1 MKSTKKREIGLG
13 DSLYGIPLDDILTP
27 EEINSMRK
35 DTSAASRR
43 KRRERKK
50 KSYNKRLAL
59 NKIKLPKIKITKNI
73 INIVSAVALVLILLL
88 IFKNPI
94 IARIA
99 PKKYVAD
106 AFCETVSKVEYETEQ
121 IIENIFGFDLFDK
134 KELTLSANGSI
145 DADSA
150 NIANDLSV
158 NIETGF
164 SRKNSNAVARW
175 QCVYGGEELISSTA
189 YINEDEV
196 GISVPQIFSEYWTAP
211 ANSFGKEWNESG
223 LRKVLYFDAVGEDA
237 DLSFLNT
244 FGRKTF
250 ISEQGKKEAE
260 RLTKRLI
267 SSSKAKYNGKTEI
280 DVNGESKLA
289 RSVVFSFAQEDI
301 TEYLTGILH
310 LTQED
315 EELSKVLSAIGKSEQ
330 VGLLFDDVSARLAN
344 SVIIN
349 DARITLAVYKNV
361 VRSAQLDIS
370 YTENG
375 KNPRIIALLS
385 SEDLKYLTDNIK
397 FWVDVKGSDKDF
409 SYTLSSSGNHSGG
422 KKVFTDIT
430 SVNLVSNGYN
440 YSLNSEVALDF
451 KEGTVNGSITGADI
465 YSTKALSYSG
475 ICTKK
480 GGLKLELADVNTST
494 TGNYPRKLSGKLNV
508 SIVPDMKISKI
519 NTSNKKFILDYSKAE
534 AENYLMRLEQTDSV
548 KKIVATVNSIFNKAE

>member
-35 DTSAASRR
+35 DTSAASRQ

-50 KSYNKRLAL
+50 KSDDKRLDL
-59 NKIKLPKIKITKNI
+59 NKIKLPEIKFTKNI
-73 INIVSAVALVLILLL
+73 VNIIVAIAVVLILLL

-99 PKKYVAD
+99 PKMYIAD
-106 AFCETVSKVEYETEQ
+106 AFGETVSKVEDETEQ
-121 IIENIFGFDLFDK
+121 IIKNVFGFDLFDK
-134 KELTLSANGSI
+134 KELTLSANASI

-150 NIANDLSV
+150 NIADDLSV

-164 SRKNSNAVARW
+164 SRKNTNVIAKW
-175 QCVYGGEELISSTA
+175 KCLYGGEEFISSTA

-196 GISVPQIFSEYWTAP
+196 GISAPQIFSEYWSAP

-223 LRKVLYFDAVGEDA
+223 LRKVLYADAVGEDA
-237 DLSFLNT
+237 DLSFSNT

-250 ISEQGKKEAE
+250 ISKQGKEEAE
-260 RLTKRLI
+260 RLTEKLI

-280 DVNGESKLA
+280 AVNGESKLA
-289 RSVVFSFAQEDI
+289 RSVVFTFAQEDI
-301 TEYLTGILH
+301 TEYLTGMMR

-315 EELSKVLSAIGKSEQ
+315 AELSKVLSAIGKSEQ
-330 VGLLFDDVSARLAN
+330 VGLMFDDISGRLAD
-344 SVIIN
+344 SIIIN
-349 DARITLAVYKNV
+349 DARITLAVYKNA

-370 YTENG
+370 YAENG

-385 SEDLKYLTDNIK
+385 LENLKNLTDDIK
-397 FWVDVKGSDKDF
+397 FWIDVKGSEKDF
-409 SYTLSSSGNHSGG
+409 SYTLSSSGNHSG
-422 KKVFTDIT
+422 KKAVNDIT

-440 YSLNSEVALDF
+440 YSLNSEVAFDF
-451 KEGTVNGSITGADI
+451 KEGTVNGSITGSDI

-494 TGNYPRKLSGKLNV
+494 TGNYPRKLSGKLNL

-534 AENYLMRLEQTDSV
+534 AENYLTRLEQTDSV
-548 KKIVATVNSIFNKAE
+548 KKFMATVNNIFNKAE

>member
-35 DTSAASRR
+35 DTSAASRK

-50 KSYNKRLAL
+50 KSDNKRIDF
-59 NKIKLPKIKITKNI
+59 NKIKLPEINFTKNI
-73 INIVSAVALVLILLL
+73 INIVCAIAVVLILFLV
-88 IFKNPI
+88 FKNPI

-99 PKKYVAD
+99 PKMYIAD
-106 AFCETVSKVEYETEQ
+106 AFGETVAKVEDETEQ
-121 IIENIFGFDLFDK
+121 IIKSVFGFDLFNK
-134 KELTLSANGSI
+134 KELTLSANGGI
-145 DADSA
+145 DTDSL
-150 NIANDLSV
+150 NITDDLSL
-158 NIETGF
+158 NIEAGY
-164 SRKNSNAVARW
+164 SRKNYNAIAKW
-175 QCVYGGEELISSTA
+175 QCLYGGEELISSTA

-196 GISVPQIFSEYWTAP
+196 GISAPQIFSEYWTAP
-211 ANSFGKEWNESG
+211 AISFGKEWNESG
-223 LRKVLYFDAVGEDA
+223 LRKVLYADAVGEDA
-237 DLSFLNT
+237 DLSFSNT

-250 ISEQGKKEAE
+250 ISEQGEKEAE
-260 RLTKRLI
+260 HLTEKLI

-280 DVNGESKLA
+280 AVNGESKLA
-289 RSVVFSFAQEDI
+289 RSVVFTFAQEDI
-301 TEYLTGILH
+301 TDYLTGLMR

-315 EELSKVLSAIGKSEQ
+315 AELSKVLSAIGKSEQ
-330 VGLLFDDVSARLAN
+330 VQLLFDDISGRLAD
-344 SVIIN
+344 SIIIN
-349 DARITLAVYKNV
+349 DARITLAVYKNA

-370 YTENG
+370 YAENG

-385 SEDLKYLTDNIK
+385 SENLKYLTDDIK
-397 FWVDVKGSDKDF
+397 FWIDVKGGDKDF
-409 SYTLSSSGNHSGG
+409 SYTLSSSGNHSD
-422 KKVFTDIT
+422 KKTVNDIT

-440 YSLNSEVALDF
+440 YSLNSEVAFDF

-480 GGLKLELADVNTST
+480 SGLKLELTDVNTST
-494 TGNYPRKLSGKLNV
+494 TGNYPRILSGKLKIG
-508 SIVPDMKISKI
+508 IVPDMKISKI

-548 KKIVATVNSIFNKAE
+548 KKFVATVNNLFNKAE